1 MVQAGQKSSG
11 SVMYLRFSSPEG
23 AYLWRAFL
31 IHSWECIRGS
41 NLHNCIFKW
50 SPLRDVIV
58 SFELDGGRMG

>member
-1 MVQAGQKSSG
+1 MFV
-11 SVMYLRFSSPEG
+11 SPEG

-31 IHSWECIRGS
+31 IHSWKCIRGS